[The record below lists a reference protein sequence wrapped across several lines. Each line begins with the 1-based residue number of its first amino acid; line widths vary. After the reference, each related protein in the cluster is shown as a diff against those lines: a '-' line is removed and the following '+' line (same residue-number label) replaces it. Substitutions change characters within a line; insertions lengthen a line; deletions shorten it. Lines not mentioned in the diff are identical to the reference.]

1 MHRFRNVAVLV
12 IALVLAIGSTFA
24 VGIADEHPAEH
35 PGAEAKEFTAAE
47 IKKAMMDHIN
57 KGTKAGGGAFKL
69 KDADGGGRELSLKFV
84 QIHDPVRKIAGKRY
98 FACIDFQ
105 AAGGAKGQLYDIDFW
120 LAPKD
125 GQLVVTETK
134 VHKVPVKNGA
144 TWAKKERYNFDGDK
158 PVVVN

>member
-1 MHRFRNVAVLV
+1 MDRFRNVAVLV
-12 IALVLAIGSTFA
+12 IALFLAIGGTFA
-24 VGIADEHPAEH
+24 VGIADEHPGEH
-35 PGAEAKEFTAAE
+35 PGAKAKEFTASE
-47 IKKAMMDHIN
+47 IKKTMMDHIN

-69 KDADGGGRELSLKFV
+69 KDADDGGKELSLKFV
-84 QIHDPVRKIAGKRY
+84 QIHDPVRKIAGKGY

-105 AAGGAKGQLYDIDFW
+105 AAGGDKGQLYDIDFW

-134 VHKVPVKNGA
+134 VHKAPVKDGG
-144 TWAKKERYNFDGDK
+144 TWAKKERDNFDGDK